1 MHVQVHVLGC
11 YRTKG
16 CGVMADKADEAEKA
30 EVKKVQAY
38 AWVWVVG
45 GSIYSCTFVVVLGL
59 SGSADLGGTHIYN

>member
-45 GSIYSCTFVVVLGL
+45 GSMYLPLWFWG
-59 SGSADLGGTHIYN
+59 